1 MSAET
6 DDSGT
11 FVTADWGLASPRA
24 RTKSLGRNSL
34 LAPQSIAESATS
46 SHPSQSSLYASAQSM
61 HMEDSV
67 DRPSQLLQTLPED
80 GGESPGTPSQVLE
93 PEVPDPFRAEGSE
106 GALSEGENA
115 SSDLEGASPDSESVH
130 PADEEIALAQSALLT
145 PSEAPPLIPS
155 PNVNKDVPPPPVS
168 DTESEA
174 PELYL
179 PGLTMPTMF
188 LPIPNVRLSLSYT
201 LTWWFHRRPPLMY
214 VPCTIR
220 RTL

>member
-1 MSAET
+1 
-6 DDSGT
+6 
-11 FVTADWGLASPRA
+11 
-24 RTKSLGRNSL
+24 
-34 LAPQSIAESATS
+34 
-46 SHPSQSSLYASAQSM
+46 M
-61 HMEDSV
+61 HLEDSA
-67 DRPSQLLQTLPED
+67 DRPSQVLQTLPED
-80 GGESPGTPSQVLE
+80 GGESPGIPSQVLE
-93 PEVPDPFRAEGSE
+93 PEVPDPFIVEGSE
-106 GALSEGENA
+106 GALSEGEGA
-115 SSDLEGASPDSESVH
+115 SSEVEGASSEGEGASSEGEGAP
-130 PADEEIALAQSALLT
+130 PADEEIVLAQSTVLL
-145 PSEAPPLIPS
+145 PSEAPPVMLS

-168 DTESEA
+168 DAESEA